1 MSLPPKELRDLDEAR
16 RYVLQGFWLGRIA
29 PRADTVGPIL
39 DWANAILGN
48 GDPLP
53 PIGFVADIGQIA
65 LGLDAGRQD
74 RPPSPGWPAA
84 LADNYLHHVL
94 GKFYADPAFER
105 AGHALA
111 RYAPADRPRGLAF
124 LLRQFRERAGLGGVE
139 FSNAVIRSL
148 RQMNP
153 NDLLAEGAASLAQ
166 DGPLPLLKSQIEEL
180 VSAVRRL
187 PDVLGPEDAIA
198 LEQRTALADLSRF
211 IAHRQILAQTA
222 RFEARLP
229 ARPPRPPV
237 GRREVPTR
245 VLDEDQYPVGGYTS
259 ISNRGSVE
267 SLLHSQLAYMEPEE
281 SPDLFDVKF
290 VRDELF
296 YYSRDENQFLRRRRT
311 FVFAFAPDLSDA
323 RRKDEELPCQRIVL
337 VCAATLAIVRR
348 LSAWLGDDALRF
360 ELRFARSGAAEPL
373 ASEAELFSV
382 LLQEAI
388 ANGTAEVSHA
398 ASIEAIA
405 ADAERSA
412 RKAQVQVLEWAVTP
426 SMPEPPG
433 AVRIALRVADARPG
447 LTDGFGLP
455 VELDADDA
463 LDAWDAAVRSVLEF
477 WV

>member
-1 MSLPPKELRDLDEAR
+1 MELRDLDEAR
-16 RYVLQGFWLGRIA
+16 RYLLQGLWLGRIA
-29 PRADTVGPIL
+29 PQANTLGPTL

-53 PIGFVADIGQIA
+53 PIGFVADLGQIA

-74 RPPSPGWPAA
+74 RPPPPGWPAA

-94 GKFYADPAFER
+94 GKFYADPSFER
-105 AGHALA
+105 AAHALA

-124 LLRQFRERAGLGGVE
+124 ILRQFRERAGLGGVE
-139 FSNAVIRSL
+139 ISNAVVRGL
-148 RQMNP
+148 RQANP
-153 NDLLAEGAASLAQ
+153 NDLLAEGFASLAQ
-166 DGPLPLLKSQIEEL
+166 DGAHPLLKEQTEAL
-180 VSAVRRL
+180 VSAARRL

-229 ARPPRPPV
+229 VRPPRPTV

-259 ISNRGSVE
+259 IANRGSVE
-267 SLLHSQLAYMEPEE
+267 SLLHSQLAYMEPAE

-290 VRDELF
+290 VRNELF

-311 FVFAFAPDLSDA
+311 FVFVFSPDLADA

-337 VCAATLAIVRR
+337 VCAATLALVRR
-348 LSAWLGDDALRF
+348 LSAWLGADALRF

-373 ASEAELFSV
+373 APEAELFAI

-388 ANGTAEVSHA
+388 ANGTAAISHEP
-398 ASIEAIA
+398 SMEAIA
-405 ADAERSA
+405 ADAERTA
-412 RKAQVQVLEWAVTP
+412 RRAQTQVLEWAVSP
-426 SMPEPPG
+426 AMPEPPG
-433 AVRIALRVADARPG
+433 AVRLAIGVAEARPD
-447 LTDGFGLP
+447 LTDGFGRP
-455 VELDADDA
+455 VDLDADDA
-463 LDAWDAAVRSVLEF
+463 SDSWDAAVRRVLEF